1 MSADIEELN
10 KILFEQL
17 NALSNISVKDED
29 FENTRLKAEQICQVA
44 DRVIRNGELSLRNEV
59 WNSTR
64 RFNLSTRKTNLSIG
78 TYNNNGYE
86 G

>member
-44 DRVIRNGELSLRNEV
+44 DRVIRNSELALRNEV

-64 RFNLSTRKTNLSIG
+64 RFNLSTRKTNLAIG
-78 TYNNNGYE
+78 TYNNNYE